1 MACGGPEPFRTSTTV
16 TNGKITDRTVPP
28 GLKPRAAPVVEDLF
42 KSIEFAG
49 PDGVQEIKYNDVG
62 VPTEMSLDNP
72 SVSDDQSDY
81 AITFEAH

>member
-1 MACGGPEPFRTSTTV
+1 M
-16 TNGKITDRTVPP
+16 
-28 GLKPRAAPVVEDLF
+28 VEDLF
-42 KSIEFAG
+42 KWIEFAG
-49 PDGVQEIKYNDVG
+49 PDGVQEIKYNYVG

>member
-1 MACGGPEPFRTSTTV
+1 MRSRG
-16 TNGKITDRTVPP
+16 
-28 GLKPRAAPVVEDLF
+28 APVVEDLF
-42 KSIEFAG
+42 KWIEFAG